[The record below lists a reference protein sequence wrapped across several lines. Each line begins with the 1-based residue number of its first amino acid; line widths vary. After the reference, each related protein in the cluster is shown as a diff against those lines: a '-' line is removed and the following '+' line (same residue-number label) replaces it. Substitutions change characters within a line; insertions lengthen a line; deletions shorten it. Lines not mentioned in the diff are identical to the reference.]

1 MIWMRWVIGVS
12 AGVVLA
18 QTYGLLWFFVGP
30 AWAALLTLMDLG
42 RSEVRREA

>member
-1 MIWMRWVIGVS
+1 MIWTRWAIGVS

-30 AWAALLTLMDLG
+30 AWAALLALMDS
-42 RSEVRREA
+42 RSSEVRREA

>member
-1 MIWMRWVIGVS
+1 MIWARWVIGVS

-42 RSEVRREA
+42 RSGVRRA